1 MTHTDIDL
9 PLICSSVRDITRVNE
24 SNQSIGLAVVAQS
37 GTKAG
42 CTGILGL
49 GAGCCP
55 ILCTYFRPV
64 ILEYLVST
72 LGVCL
77 TEEQIC
83 DRSKLKN

>member
-9 PLICSSVRDITRVNE
+9 PLICSSVEDITRVNE

-37 GTKAG
+37 GTKTG
-42 CTGILGL
+42 CTDILGL

-55 ILCTYFRPV
+55 TLWTYFRPV

-83 DRSKLKN
+83 GRSKLKN